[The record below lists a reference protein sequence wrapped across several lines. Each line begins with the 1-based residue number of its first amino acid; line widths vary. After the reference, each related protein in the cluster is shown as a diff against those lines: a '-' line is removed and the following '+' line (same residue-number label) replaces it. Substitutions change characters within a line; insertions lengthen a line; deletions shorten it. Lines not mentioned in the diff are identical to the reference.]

1 MTMSERQQELLGL
14 PLPAA
19 LREWF
24 ELLGHRL
31 QAVRDTPATPQ
42 DILLRDGLIEV
53 WRAAAGEWSLTAPS
67 GEDPVLQLGG
77 NEAPLST
84 WLAAMLMSETLVGAC
99 QGELQGPLGL
109 LYFSIMGGE
118 VEQAGPD
125 VLTTVREDYEPFA
138 LPLPTLEESWFF
150 DGEA

>member
-31 QAVRDTPATPQ
+31 QAVRDIPATPQ
-42 DILLRDGLIEV
+42 DIQVRDGVIEA
-53 WRAAAGEWSLTAPS
+53 WRGGEGDWSLVTPG
-67 GEDPVLQLGG
+67 GEDPVLRLGG

-109 LYFSIMGGE
+109 L
-118 VEQAGPD
+118 
-125 VLTTVREDYEPFA
+125 
-138 LPLPTLEESWFF
+138 
-150 DGEA
+150 